1 MKSRILS
8 RRGFFKGIAIIIEG
22 SSLLGVDPLSL
33 DGLES
38 ARALN
43 KKKGNRASRAT
54 VPPENLEMS
63 ERKGLILPS

>member
-43 KKKGNRASRAT
+43 KKKG
-54 VPPENLEMS
+54 
-63 ERKGLILPS
+63 

>member
-8 RRGFFKGIAIIIEG
+8 RRGFFKGIAIIEG